1 MATCGISNPFGL
13 LSPTFGQV
21 AYVLRDRSPLT
32 PSRRKVPVR
41 LAFLRHAASVRPEP
55 GSNSPTK
62 IKLPAAQGHRQDFSK
77 FWLQTLLQGPAITNL
92 AALLDL
98 EVTQKTNRQTFAHS
112 VTLFGCQG
120 ARTPPLCL
128 CLVAGVC
135 SRSSNWCGAHSLM
148 AFALARQRHPSLYP
162 TAVSLSR
169 PAVKKSHRFYEVSDQ
184 EPTDKPQ
191 REGCAALLS
200 IGLRSLESN
209 PARSLTSTSRSI
221 SRGPS
226 GGGKVNIP

>member
-1 MATCGISNPFGL
+1 MATCGISRPFGL
-13 LSPTFGQV
+13 LSPTSGQV

-32 PSRRKVPVR
+32 PSRRRVPVR

-135 SRSSNWCGAHSLM
+135 SRSSNWCGAHSLDHGFWLSLLLVS
-148 AFALARQRHPSLYP
+148 ATLHYTPLLYP
-162 TAVSLSR
+162 CQGPLSR
-169 PAVKKSHRFYEVSDQ
+169 NF
-184 EPTDKPQ
+184 TDFMNFRTKNQ
-191 REGCAALLS
+191 WTNHNERAALDC
-200 IGLRSLESN
+200 SL
-209 PARSLTSTSRSI
+209 
-221 SRGPS
+221 
-226 GGGKVNIP
+226 